1 MLYMAIKKIQD
12 IHCSA
17 HTTKSKALTNRYIE
31 KKISRKL
38 GKIYAFLD
46 NLFVTTMSFFFAE
59 ITERQLVNENMSCS
73 TTLAIGLS
81 VSLLIIFIVCGLL
94 LCR

>member
-46 NLFVTTMSFFFAE
+46 NLFVTTMSFFL
-59 ITERQLVNENMSCS
+59 QKSQNVNW
-73 TTLAIGLS
+73 
-81 VSLLIIFIVCGLL
+81 
-94 LCR
+94 

>member
-1 MLYMAIKKIQD
+1 MAIKKIQD

-17 HTTKSKALTNRYIE
+17 HTTKWKALTNRHIH
-31 KKISRKL
+31 KIYRENL
-38 GKIYAFLD
+38 VRYAFLD
-46 NLFVTTMSFFFAE
+46 NLFVTTMFWFFFAE
-59 ITERQLVNENMSCS
+59 ITERQLMNENMSSS